1 LLKQRPR
8 TKQDIYIYV
17 AGGAW
22 MVFIPNNHAYANAW
36 DPFDLHH
43 LPLYLCLQ
51 GIFLQEQ
58 PAS

>member
-1 LLKQRPR
+1 MWQVVHGWCL
-8 TKQDIYIYV
+8 
-17 AGGAW
+17 
-22 MVFIPNNHAYANAW
+22 FPNNHAYANAW